1 MTASSTNKSM
11 HNVSSS
17 TVNKLSI
24 LVLKVFEISFMK
36 NKNSIVEHGSPCFT
50 PMSDSKKPDSFDWYL
65 AHAFT
70 ALYILFS
77 VLTSFDDT
85 FSVTNFLNR
94 CCRSI
99 LSKHFS
105 KSTKAQNNFSY

>member
-1 MTASSTNKSM
+1 MTASSANKIM
-11 HNVSSS
+11 HNLSSS

-24 LVLKVFEISFMK
+24 LVLRLFEMSFMK

-65 AHAFT
+65 THAFT

-85 FSVTNFLNR
+85 FSVIQGSKLDLSSVNKNR
-94 CCRSI
+94 TEQK
-99 LSKHFS
+99 L
-105 KSTKAQNNFSY
+105 Y